1 MKQENRAD
9 TLRLLKTARG
19 QVDGIIKMMEEGRYC
34 IDISN
39 QILASE
45 ALLRKANAQ
54 VLTNH
59 LETCVKNSIENHS
72 DYEQKLKEIEQLIY
86 KLVR

>member
-1 MKQENRAD
+1 MNDVNRKN
-9 TLRLLKTARG
+9 TLRLLKTERG
-19 QVDGIIKMMEEGRYC
+19 QVYGIIKMMEEGRYC

-39 QILASE
+39 QILATE

-59 LETCVKNSIENHS
+59 LETCVKESIENHS
-72 DYEQKLKEIEQLIY
+72 DYDKKLEEIEQLIH